1 MLFRQEKLSYGHY
14 ETPVRND
21 INFQMEEVG
30 QLTKF
35 TLSAFELGHTNHAY

>member
-1 MLFRQEKLSYGHY
+1 MNFRMEKV
-14 ETPVRND
+14 E
-21 INFQMEEVG
+21 